1 MVRRVNRS
9 TREPYTVHW
18 SAPAKRAIDK
28 ELPET
33 AAAAA
38 LELILGA
45 LRNDPRHV
53 GKPLRAP
60 LDGVWSA
67 RRAMYRVLYRID
79 DDERV
84 VLIEAIRH
92 RRSAYR

>member
-1 MVRRVNRS
+1 M
-9 TREPYTVHW
+9 TQPYEVVW
-18 SAPAKRAIDK
+18 SGPARRAIAK
-28 ELPET
+28 ELPENV
-33 AAAAA
+33 AAAA

-45 LRNDPRHV
+45 LRDGPHRV

-67 RRAMYRVLYRID
+67 RRASYRVLYRID
-79 DDERV
+79 DAEHTIV
-84 VLIEAIRH
+84 IEAIRH